1 MHYNARRHGPWL
13 SIAVL
18 GILLV
23 AAGLFMIV
31 RGSEAWADIEREL
44 SAEEVMTSGD
54 AAIPGVLVTDAATA
68 RAQADVIK
76 EHTLGR
82 WGPYS
87 SLDREDP
94 RRASFIDGVALRS
107 ALNMAVMGFALAEL
121 AIGAGIIILIAGAAT
136 LLFAVPT
143 LHILAGQIVPKPAD
157 RNAS

>member
-13 SIAVL
+13 SIAVV

-44 SAEEVMTSGD
+44 RAEEVMTSGD
-54 AAIPGVLVTDAATA
+54 AAIPGVPVVDAATA

-76 EHTLGR
+76 DHTLGR

-87 SLDREDP
+87 SLERDDP

-107 ALNMAVMGFALAEL
+107 ALNMAVMGFSLAEM
-121 AIGAGIIILIAGAAT
+121 AIGTGIIILIAGAAT

-143 LHILAGQIVPKPAD
+143 LHILAGQVVPEPSD
-157 RNAS
+157 R

>member
-18 GILLV
+18 GITLV

-68 RAQADVIK
+68 RAQAEVIK

-87 SLDREDP
+87 SLERDDP

-143 LHILAGQIVPKPAD
+143 LHVLTGQIVPKPSD
-157 RNAS
+157 

>member
-13 SIAVL
+13 SIAIV
-18 GILLV
+18 GVLLV

-44 SAEEVMTSGD
+44 RAEEVMTSGD
-54 AAIPGVLVTDAATA
+54 ATIPGVLVTDAATA

-121 AIGAGIIILIAGAAT
+121 AMGAGIIILIAGAAT

-143 LHILAGQIVPKPAD
+143 LHILAGQIVPKRSD
-157 RNAS
+157 

>member
-18 GILLV
+18 GITLV
-23 AAGLFMIV
+23 AAGLFMVV

-143 LHILAGQIVPKPAD
+143 LHILAGQIVPKPSD
-157 RNAS
+157 

>member
-18 GILLV
+18 GITLV
-23 AAGLFMIV
+23 AAGLFMVV

-54 AAIPGVLVTDAATA
+54 ATIPGVLVTDAATA

-121 AIGAGIIILIAGAAT
+121 AVGAGIIILIAGAAT

-143 LHILAGQIVPKPAD
+143 LHILAGQIVPRPSD
-157 RNAS
+157 

>member
-18 GILLV
+18 GITLV

-143 LHILAGQIVPKPAD
+143 LHVLAGQIVPGPSD
-157 RNAS
+157 

>member
-1 MHYNARRHGPWL
+1 
-13 SIAVL
+13 
-18 GILLV
+18 
-23 AAGLFMIV
+23 
-31 RGSEAWADIEREL
+31 
-44 SAEEVMTSGD
+44 MTSGD

-87 SLDREDP
+87 SLEREDP

-121 AIGAGIIILIAGAAT
+121 AMGAGIIILIAGAAT

-143 LHILAGQIVPKPAD
+143 LHILAGQIVPKRSD
-157 RNAS
+157 

>member
-13 SIAVL
+13 SIAIV

-31 RGSEAWADIEREL
+31 RGSEAWAEIEGEL
-44 SAEEVMTSGD
+44 RAEEVMTSGD
-54 AAIPGVLVTDAATA
+54 AAIRGVLVTDAATA

-87 SLDREDP
+87 SLERDDP

-107 ALNMAVMGFALAEL
+107 ALNMAVMGFSLAEL
-121 AIGAGIIILIAGAAT
+121 AIGTGIIILIAGAAT

-143 LHILAGQIVPKPAD
+143 LHILAGQIVPKRSD
-157 RNAS
+157 

>member
-13 SIAVL
+13 SIAIV
-18 GILLV
+18 GVLLV

-44 SAEEVMTSGD
+44 RAEEVMTSGD
-54 AAIPGVLVTDAATA
+54 ATIPGVLVTDAATA

-87 SLDREDP
+87 SLERDDP
-94 RRASFIDGVALRS
+94 RRATFIDGVALRS
-107 ALNMAVMGFALAEL
+107 ALNMAVLGFALSEM
-121 AIGAGIIILIAGAAT
+121 AIGTGIIILLAGAAT

-143 LHILAGQIVPKPAD
+143 LHILAGQIVPKPPD
-157 RNAS
+157 